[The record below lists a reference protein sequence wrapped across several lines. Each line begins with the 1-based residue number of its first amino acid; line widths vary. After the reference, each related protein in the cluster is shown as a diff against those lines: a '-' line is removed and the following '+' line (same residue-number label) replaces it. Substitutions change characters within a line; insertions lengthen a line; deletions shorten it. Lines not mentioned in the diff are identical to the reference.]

1 MQVIEIHSLEILER
15 AIEKAV
21 ERFFNQRD
29 VQAKENNPLL
39 TRYQAAQYLS
49 ISLGTL
55 HAHTK
60 SGKIQAQRIG
70 CRLLYRKSDLDK
82 SFTSTIKQ

>member
-1 MQVIEIHSLEILER
+1 MQVIEIYSLEILEK

-21 ERFFNQRD
+21 EKLFNQRD
-29 VQAKENNPLL
+29 FQAKENNPLL
-39 TRYQAAQYLS
+39 TRSQAAEYLN

-60 SGKIQAQRIG
+60 SGKILGQRIG

-82 SFTSTIKQ
+82 SFTLTKK

>member
-1 MQVIEIHSLEILER
+1 MILLDVESKQELEQIIERSVKKSLTDISYPEETTD
-15 AIEKAV
+15 K
-21 ERFFNQRD
+21 
-29 VQAKENNPLL
+29 LL
-39 TRYQAAQYLS
+39 TRTEAAKYLS

-60 SGKIQAQRIG
+60 SGKIIGQRIG